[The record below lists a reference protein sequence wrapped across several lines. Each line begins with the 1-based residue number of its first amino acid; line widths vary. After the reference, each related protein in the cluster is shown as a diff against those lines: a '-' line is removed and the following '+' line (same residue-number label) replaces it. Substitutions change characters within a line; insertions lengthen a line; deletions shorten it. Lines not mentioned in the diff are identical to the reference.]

1 MWQSMSSSLDLS
13 ENEVQIDGI
22 MRELFH
28 VPSWLRVQHKETMQD
43 LHISSKE
50 SFDVGAI
57 KIGNVL

>member
-43 LHISSKE
+43 LHISSK
-50 SFDVGAI
+50 
-57 KIGNVL
+57 